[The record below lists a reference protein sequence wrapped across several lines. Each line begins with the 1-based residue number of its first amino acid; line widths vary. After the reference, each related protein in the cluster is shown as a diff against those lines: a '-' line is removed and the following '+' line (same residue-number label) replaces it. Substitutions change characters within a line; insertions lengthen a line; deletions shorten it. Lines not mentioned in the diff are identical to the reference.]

1 MVQLLERPS
10 DDLVGAL
17 AIMTAGEVPH
27 AEMAIARAE
36 EINLA
41 AAAYVENCGPDLA
54 ARAWREA
61 GDAQE
66 RYQLL
71 SSFIAFSPESFA
83 EFMPKDF
90 EIRLWDELGESTHE
104 QKVVLIT
111 AGKAVLY

>member
-1 MVQLLERPS
+1 MREPS
-10 DDLVGAL
+10 
-17 AIMTAGEVPH
+17 PP
-27 AEMAIARAE
+27 R
-36 EINLA
+36 INLA

-104 QKVVLIT
+104 QKVVGLVSSFDLLKLVEEHRFT
-111 AGKAVLY
+111 MKNPPAAPKRRPKRQ